1 MNLVEVLVA
10 SCLVLGSATGSLGI
24 WARTV
29 HSSHEA
35 AALLRQQR
43 QADEQLLAVQAQLQ
57 ALAAEQRA
65 SGAPVP
71 AVCPDLT
78 GLGVEG
84 SGPIVSVSVETGA
97 DQRRQRVFDLAAYGL
112 CGGT

>member
-1 MNLVEVLVA
+1 M
-10 SCLVLGSATGSLGI
+10 LGI

-29 HSSHEA
+29 HSSHDA

-43 QADEQLLAVQAQLQ
+43 QADEQLLAVEAQLQ
-57 ALAAEQRA
+57 ALAAERRA

-71 AVCPDLT
+71 AVLPDLT

-84 SGPIVSVSVETGA
+84 AGPIVSVSVEVG
-97 DQRRQRVFDLAAYGL
+97 RISAASGSSTWRPRPL
-112 CGGT
+112 WGTRWASC